1 MSQNVYCENKET
13 NWFVAV
19 YHYPPPLTQFLNN
32 RIYMLLRWLHGCF
45 QAGVMYVYVGQPYNY
60 LLQTVGSGENWRLE
74 ATRLQV

>member
-1 MSQNVYCENKET
+1 MCTVKTKKPIGSLRFIIT
-13 NWFVAV
+13 
-19 YHYPPPLTQFLNN
+19 PPLTQFLNN